1 MGDPHADFSTSFVSQ
16 LANRSVLIGS
26 EATERDSL
34 SVAYKVFPRSIKE
47 RVKIEG
53 VYVKRGVLPPFFT
66 SMCFLNFYL
75 CITFSYTTSHRMQI
89 D

>member
-1 MGDPHADFSTSFVSQ
+1 MGDPHADFSTAFVSQ

-53 VYVKRGVLPPFFT
+53 VYVKRGVFPL
-66 SMCFLNFYL
+66 FLLL
-75 CITFSYTTSHRMQI
+75 CAF
-89 D
+89 

>member
-53 VYVKRGVLPPFFT
+53 FYVKRGVLPPFFY
-66 SMCFLNFYL
+66 FYVL
-75 CITFSYTTSHRMQI
+75 SKLLFMYYLFIYHI
-89 D
+89 P

>member
-53 VYVKRGVLPPFFT
+53 VYVKRGFPPL
-66 SMCFLNFYL
+66 FLLL
-75 CITFSYTTSHRMQI
+75 CAF
-89 D
+89 